1 MKSGP
6 TRKSIRQGPL
16 PFLEDNG
23 VRTRALQGK
32 AMNPIKIVAIILI
45 IAGAAALAFGGF
57 SFTKETHKAEIG
69 PLKLSV
75 QEKENVNIP
84 SWAGLA
90 AIIAGV
96 VMLVVPTKK

>member
-1 MKSGP
+1 
-6 TRKSIRQGPL
+6 
-16 PFLEDNG
+16 
-23 VRTRALQGK
+23 
-32 AMNPIKIVAIILI
+32 MNPIKIVGIVLI

-69 PLKLSV
+69 SLKLSV

-84 SWAGLA
+84 AWAGLA
-90 AIIAGV
+90 AIVAGV

>member
-1 MKSGP
+1 
-6 TRKSIRQGPL
+6 
-16 PFLEDNG
+16 
-23 VRTRALQGK
+23 
-32 AMNPIKIVAIILI
+32 MNPIKIVAIVLI
-45 IAGAAALAFGGF
+45 IGGAAALAFGGF

-90 AIIAGV
+90 AIVAGV

>member
-1 MKSGP
+1 
-6 TRKSIRQGPL
+6 
-16 PFLEDNG
+16 
-23 VRTRALQGK
+23 V
-32 AMNPIKIVAIILI
+32 NPIKMVGVVLIV
-45 IAGAAALAFGGF
+45 AGAAALAFGGF

-90 AIIAGV
+90 AIVAGV